1 MQVITYFLISSFQAY
16 KAFTHFKKT
25 YMYYSKKK
33 KFKKVFILTTI
44 FAAAAFFSFNLL
56 IKKNP
61 EGEVI
66 AKINGEEIYKSEVE
80 RKLVDIFNNNNQNIK
95 TPEVKNLP
103 KEVLEI
109 LIKDI
114 YLEKELTKKA
124 EKSEIA
130 KDQKVIDNIAYAK
143 DKILRQSYIENLIKT
158 SVTDEK
164 INEKYL
170 EISNNLEGKKEYALS
185 HIVVKTKE
193 EAEKILSEIKS
204 AKSATNKFSELAKK
218 YSIDKNTAEKGG
230 NLDYI
235 LEDDM
240 IKEISDSID
249 QLKSDEISNPIQ
261 TKFGWHLIKIN
272 DVREAKAPVFESIKE
287 NIRNQLTQEVVNDIN
302 SKITNDA
309 KIEILIALEQPKEEE
324 KPTEVNNSEAEK
336 NEVVSE
342 NLDAAKADAELSE
355 EESKTKDSEVKKEEK
370 SEKKSNKKEEKKSES
385 KKSDNKKGNSDSKD
399 KKKN

>member
-1 MQVITYFLISSFQAY
+1 
-16 KAFTHFKKT
+16 
-25 YMYYSKKK
+25 MYYSKKK
-33 KFKKVFILTTI
+33 KFKKVFILATT
-44 FAAAAFFSFNLL
+44 FAAVAFFSFNLL
-56 IKKNP
+56 IKKNS

-80 RKLVDIFNNNNQNIK
+80 RKLVDIFNSNNQNIK

-204 AKSATNKFSELAKK
+204 AKLATNKFNELAKK

-240 IKEISDSID
+240 IKEISDSVD
-249 QLKSDEISNPIQ
+249 QLKNDEISNPIQ

-272 DVREAKAPVFESIKE
+272 DVREAKAPVFESVKE

-324 KPTEVNNSEAEK
+324 KPAEVNNSESLQ

-342 NLDAAKADAELSE
+342 NLDAAKVDEKSDAELSE

-370 SEKKSNKKEEKKSES
+370 SEKESNKKEEKKSES

-399 KKKN
+399 NKKN